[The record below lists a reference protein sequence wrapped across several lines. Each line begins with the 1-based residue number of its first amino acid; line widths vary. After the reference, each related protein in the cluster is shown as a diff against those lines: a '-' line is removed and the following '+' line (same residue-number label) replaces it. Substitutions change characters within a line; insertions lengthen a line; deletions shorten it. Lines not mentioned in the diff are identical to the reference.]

1 MSIAAR
7 RWLMTAVGAPLSVA
21 DFDAAPGPG
30 EVAVAVAGCGVCHT
44 DLGYYYDGVRTNHPL
59 PLALGHEI
67 SGRVVAAGAGAE
79 SWLGRSVIVPA
90 VLPCGECD
98 LCQRGL
104 APICRAQKM
113 PGNDIHGGF
122 ATHIVVPARGLC
134 PVDEGKLAAAGLTL
148 AEVSIVADA
157 LTTPYQAVRRAGV
170 APGSL
175 AVVIGVGG
183 VGGYCVQMAQA
194 FGATVVA
201 VDVDADKLAA
211 IAQAGAALTLDARAH
226 DAKALK
232 AAVAAFAKARGLKST
247 EWFVFEC
254 SGTAAGQLTA
264 WSLLV
269 HGATLSVVGFTMDK
283 VEVRLSNLMAFDA
296 RALGNWGCP
305 PDQYPAALDLVLAGK
320 IKLAPF
326 VETHPLA
333 DINRVFAAVHHRE
346 IKKRAVL
353 VPA

>member
-1 MSIAAR
+1 MTIEAR
-7 RWLMTAVGAPLSVA
+7 RWLMTAVGSPLVAAPFRA
-21 DFDAAPGPG
+21 EPGPG
-30 EVAVAVAGCGVCHT
+30 EVAVEIAGCGVCHT

-67 SGRVVAAGAGAE
+67 SGRVVAAGDGAQA
-79 SWLGRSVIVPA
+79 WTGKAVIVPA
-90 VLPCGECD
+90 VLPCGDCD
-98 LCQRGL
+98 LCKRGL

-134 PVDEGKLAAAGLTL
+134 AVDESRLAQAGLTL
-148 AEVSIVADA
+148 PEVSIVADA

-170 APGSL
+170 KPGSL

-183 VGGYCVQMAQA
+183 VGGYCVQMAHA
-194 FGATVVA
+194 FGAKVVA
-201 VDVDADKLAA
+201 IDVDADKLAA
-211 IAQAGAALTLDARAH
+211 IAQAGAALTLDARAL
-226 DAKALK
+226 DGKAVK
-232 AAVAAFAKARGLKST
+232 AAIGAFAKEHGLPAT
-247 EWFVFEC
+247 EWCIFEC
-254 SGTAAGQLTA
+254 SGTAAGQLSA
-264 WSLLV
+264 WGLLV

-305 PDQYPAALDLVLAGK
+305 PEHYPAALDLVLAGR
-320 IKLAPF
+320 IKLKPF
-326 VETHPLA
+326 VETHPLD